1 VTYTSGTHTTTS
13 LTTSIVTVTSCKHGC
28 KPAEPTTTVIPGD
41 QTSVI
46 YSTSTFPV
54 TKTLTS
60 FVPHSSPVFTESG
73 KTYYSTSLSTTHV
86 LTTYISTITNSITG
100 VPSPSTPVSPVSK
113 PNPDQP
119 AEHTPV
125 TPVEG
130 TCPPPTTVYLTKPTD
145 CPPGAS
151 YVTVTETV
159 YAGMPPKPTSGSG
172 FGSGSGAHTTETA
185 TITLGNGQ
193 TTTVVISY
201 TATNTP
207 PTKSTSPDHG
217 SNPPY
222 PTGTGTDNGSH
233 PSPTEGHIKPT
244 GSHVNPT
251 GGEVKPT
258 GTYPQVSGYSTPEHG
273 SKPEWSWPSK
283 YGSHDW

>member
-1 VTYTSGTHTTTS
+1 
-13 LTTSIVTVTSCKHGC
+13 
-28 KPAEPTTTVIPGD
+28 
-41 QTSVI
+41 
-46 YSTSTFPV
+46 
-54 TKTLTS
+54 
-60 FVPHSSPVFTESG
+60 VPHSSPVFTESG

-86 LTTYISTITNSITG
+86 LTTYISTVTNSITG

-145 CPPGAS
+145 CPPEAS

-172 FGSGSGAHTTETA
+172 SGSDAHTTETA

-207 PTKSTSPDHG
+207 PTKPTGPDHG

-222 PTGTGTDNGSH
+222 PTGTGTDNGFH
-233 PSPTEGHIKPT
+233 PSPTEGHLKPT
-244 GSHVNPT
+244 GGHVKPT
-251 GGEVKPT
+251 GGEIKPT
-258 GTYPQVSGYSTPEHG
+258 STYPQPSGNSTPEHG